1 MKHLRAADIF
11 FTRGWEIFTSGLY
24 VFGFGR
30 ETLAEGV
37 GATAG
42 AGVGAGIGA
51 TTRHCN
57 CLIISGRC
65 GGCHLRSPFLLKRA
79 HAHARGASPCGQ
91 TAGHCIKEAKGVKGR
106 QPSGRLIRRW
116 LSAT

>member
-1 MKHLRAADIF
+1 MRLTYIGAGI
-11 FTRGWEIFTSGLY
+11 
-24 VFGFGR
+24 
-30 ETLAEGV
+30 

-51 TTRHCN
+51 TTRCCN

-65 GGCHLRSPFLLKRA
+65 GRCHQRSPFRLKRA
-79 HAHARGASPCGQ
+79 HARERRASPCGQ